1 MNKKHS
7 SEINYHR
14 FIFLN
19 KLISF
24 SFSTLILILYFSF
37 ILIIGFAPDLF
48 GVFLFDS
55 YLTLGIVAGLSII
68 LFSILITFVY
78 TIIANKYL
86 DKLRGKIKQ

>member
-7 SEINYHR
+7 SRISYHR

-86 DKLRGKIKQ
+86 DKLRGKIK

>member
-7 SEINYHR
+7 SEISYHR

-86 DKLRGKIKQ
+86 DKLRGKIK

>member
-1 MNKKHS
+1 M
-7 SEINYHR
+7 
-14 FIFLN
+14 
-19 KLISF
+19 ISF
-24 SFSTLILILYFSF
+24 SFSTLILIIYFSF